1 MDNKKNSMI
10 HIIEKYFPIV
20 TLILFATAYF
30 SFSIAQNMLV
40 TVILFAITFLFVLPL
55 ALLGDKIDDDKALF
69 MPKIEHQD
77 EQHTHQ
83 SHM

>member
-1 MDNKKNSMI
+1 MNNKKNSMI
-10 HIIEKYFPIV
+10 HIVEKYFPII
-20 TLILFATAYF
+20 TLILFTTAYF

-77 EQHTHQ
+77 EKHTHQ
-83 SHM
+83 SRM

>member
-1 MDNKKNSMI
+1 MNNKKNSII
-10 HIIEKYFPIV
+10 HIVEKYFPIIV
-20 TLILFATAYF
+20 LVLFATAYF
-30 SFSIAQNMLV
+30 SFSIAQNMIISI
-40 TVILFAITFLFVLPL
+40 ILFAITFLFVLPL
-55 ALLGDKIDDDKALF
+55 ALFGDRIDDDKALF